1 MIQCNRCHLQY
12 IGETKRRLKD
22 RFNEHRRIIVFMARD
37 QRETHESFKRKQ
49 TTEKWRLW
57 RFWLSLLVENIDNF
71 LSRTVFISPALLYYF
86 I

>member
-1 MIQCNRCHLQY
+1 
-12 IGETKRRLKD
+12 
-22 RFNEHRRIIVFMARD
+22 MARD

-86 I
+86 ILSDLLQILRAPAAFSFAVSYIIVFI